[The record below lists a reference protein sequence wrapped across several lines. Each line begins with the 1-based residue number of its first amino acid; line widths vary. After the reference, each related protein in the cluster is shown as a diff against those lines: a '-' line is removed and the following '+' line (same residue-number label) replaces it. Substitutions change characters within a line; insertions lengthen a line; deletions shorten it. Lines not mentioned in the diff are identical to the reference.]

1 MFRVKRTCENVWRL
15 SSFVQIDNKS
25 KLSDTLNYGVQSP
38 PKFKSCFQYSSLIF
52 NIRGL
57 SQHSFKFYFQHS
69 SFWFEV
75 HAWLSWSCKRR
86 CERLT
91 IVRHLQN
98 RGGLGGRFTQ
108 HHNVVPTAFL
118 EGSTIGTK
126 MLPSPPLHITFYRF
140 SWRRARPREARDNP
154 SPPSSKL
161 KNLRRPLTF
170 LTRFNL
176 SWSFAILVKHSY
188 PQSSFFVFC
197 CIPASLVFVYTLL
210 RKWFSIS
217 LNAGEQ
223 FFDRTK

>member
-1 MFRVKRTCENVWRL
+1 MFPVKRTCENVWRL

-57 SQHSFKFYFQHS
+57 SQHSFKFIFNIQV
-69 SFWFEV
+69 FDLKFTLDCLG
-75 HAWLSWSCKRR
+75 HASAR

-91 IVRHLQN
+91 IVRHFEN

-140 SWRRARPREARDNP
+140 SWRRARLREARDNP

-176 SWSFAILVKHSY
+176 SFSFAILVKHSN
-188 PQSSFFVFC
+188 P
-197 CIPASLVFVYTLL
+197 
-210 RKWFSIS
+210 
-217 LNAGEQ
+217 
-223 FFDRTK
+223 